1 MRKKYIVKKG
11 FVSYYTMVIL
21 FVFSIII
28 SLAQFQVNSK
38 LLLKKIQKNHLIKI
52 KAYQLVKEYELEEFE
67 IDFLGEKIKSEVEDN
82 QINLSFLDK
91 ELEVTY
97 NKKSGVI
104 EDIKVK

>member
-1 MRKKYIVKKG
+1 MKKG

-28 SLAQFQVNSK
+28 SIAQFQVNSK

>member
-1 MRKKYIVKKG
+1 MKKG